1 MEDSAKTGT
10 VAFLIKSMKTP
21 GNYFP
26 GMEDVAEGEKVIGDL
41 LDYEVNFF
49 SAILALVDDVNLE
62 TNPVKSKIAAD
73 RIDSL
78 MSLFGDEVSLRVGLD
93 TVVSSDSIAYRS
105 GGKVV
110 ACGFNPKKYSQIKKR
125 FEIPVSD
132 EVRKTA
138 YDHLREVYEK
148 QEFIDTE
155 DEIAEGEEIIGQA
168 NADEMTIRTV
178 ANKLVDFRN
187 AEVKKAEQGLVNN
200 FDIQIIDKRIES
212 LSSIFWDDIVLRI
225 GYDVIGDRV
234 IGIRKGGSIVAFGEK
249 VGVMHGLLD
258 FLFGGMARID
268 NDECDCAICR
278 MLASKKSNG

>member
-10 VAFLIKSMKTP
+10 VAFLIESMKTP

-26 GMEDVAEGEKVIGDL
+26 GMEEVAKGEKVIGDL
-41 LDYEVNFF
+41 LDYEVNLL

-62 TNPVKSKIAAD
+62 TDPVKSEIAAD

-125 FEIPVSD
+125 FEILVSD
-132 EVRKTA
+132 GARKTA
-138 YDHLREVYEK
+138 YDHLLEVYEK
-148 QEFIDTE
+148 KEYTEIE

-168 NADEMTIRTV
+168 NADEMTIKTV
-178 ANKLVDFRN
+178 IDQLVDFRN
-187 AEVKKAEQGLVNN
+187 SEATKAEQGLVNN
-200 FDIQIIDKRIES
+200 FGIQIIDKRIES
-212 LSSIFWDDIVLRI
+212 LSGIFWGDIALRI
-225 GYDVIGDRV
+225 GYDVIGARV
-234 IGIRKGGSIVAFGEK
+234 IGIRKGGNIVAFTQKEEA
-249 VGVMHGLLD
+249 MYGLLD
-258 FLFGGMARID
+258 LLFGGITRID
-268 NDECDCAICR
+268 NDECDCAMCR
-278 MLASKKSNG
+278 MRASEKANG